1 MYNSVNKGRVV
12 LLLIEQAELLS
23 NIIYIEYAIGYILS
37 KIVYVVQDGIMSKV
51 IYIEQG
57 L

>member
-51 IYIEQG
+51 IYIEQD